1 MTGIVDFALSK
12 AKTTLM
18 IAVLIVI
25 AGSYA
30 RQEIPIAASP
40 NIQLPFV
47 SVAVFLDGASPSDGS
62 RLVAKPLENRLRT
75 VPGVKTIRA
84 TSSLSNI
91 RIFLEFEVG
100 YDIDKAIVDTKQA
113 VEEVKF
119 NLPQEAEDPQ
129 INEYSN
135 ANFPVMNL
143 SVIGA
148 SSLRQKVFYAR
159 ELKDRL
165 EKIEEVL
172 ETEVIG
178 SPDEVLEGIIN
189 KSKMEAYGVTL
200 TDLYYSVS
208 NNNVIIPGGKQ
219 DTGLGSFMIEVPSVI
234 ETAEDV
240 YSIPIKVTKDAVVT
254 LSDIAS
260 IRRTFKDFNSYA
272 RVNGE
277 DAVAIE
283 VMLREGANAIDAANK
298 IAIELDEFRKILP
311 ENLTIVKTNDDT
323 VWANMM
329 VSELNGNII
338 SAVVLIMILVVASM
352 GFRVS
357 MLVGLSIPFCFLMTY
372 LTLFL
377 LGYEVNFLVMMGLLL
392 GMGML
397 IDGSIVVT
405 EYADR
410 KISEGLSRLEAYR
423 LASKRMF
430 TPVLASTGTTIA
442 AFIPL
447 IFWPGFTG
455 QFMRYLPITVSIVL
469 ASSLFYSLVLIPV
482 LGSYFGQNSSTLKL
496 GKDSD
501 KTGEPLFDKL
511 AEYYGKLTKIFVRNP
526 GETIILILAILFTIV
541 TTYTF
546 YGKGTVYFA
555 IVDPV
560 KAEITVRGRG
570 NFSALESKKII
581 EEVEERLLQIDEL
594 ESVFLRS
601 GSPWWERGGDKIGSG
616 YVEVVEPSE
625 RDISGLEIMQL
636 VTKVTQG
643 IPGIIVEAEAD
654 LGGPSFDSPIELNIT
669 GDIETE
675 VVSAALLAEEYM
687 RNEVKGLKNIF
698 SSQPYPSVEWN
709 VQVDKQKAAQL
720 GVKVGDVGALVQMLT
735 SGFKVGEFRP
745 DDSKDEVEI
754 RVRFPSEDRT
764 ITGINT
770 LNVTTSN
777 GLVPVSSFITLTPQE
792 NRATVNR
799 RNGQYVQEL
808 AAATIDESA
817 VAEKVAEMQQWIEA
831 QNFSKQG
838 ITMSFTGMQEE
849 TEEVNEFMVLAGVTA
864 LFIMLIL
871 LLTQFNSFYQ
881 SLLILS
887 AVFMSFVGVLL
898 GLLIS
903 NRPFSSTMT
912 GISIVTLAGIVVNNN
927 IVLIDTFNRLKFESP
942 ETNRLELIRA
952 TCQQRLRP
960 ILLTSATTI
969 FGLLPLAM
977 GLSLDLIGRELSIG
991 TRVVD
996 WWQNLALSIVFGL
1009 GFSTLLTL
1017 IFTPAALAFPYKVRE
1032 KYNERFA
1039 EKVEV

>member
-675 VVSAALLAEEYM
+675 VVAAALLAEEYM